1 MVPTGC
7 CSSDGSGQD
16 RLVGKDDTGA
26 LCLGGARD
34 VDARVK
40 KAVLSLKK
48 KGGEQVGRERSGGD

>member
-7 CSSDGSGQD
+7 CSFDGSGQD

-34 VDARVK
+34 VDVRVK
-40 KAVLSLKK
+40 KAVLSL
-48 KGGEQVGRERSGGD
+48 